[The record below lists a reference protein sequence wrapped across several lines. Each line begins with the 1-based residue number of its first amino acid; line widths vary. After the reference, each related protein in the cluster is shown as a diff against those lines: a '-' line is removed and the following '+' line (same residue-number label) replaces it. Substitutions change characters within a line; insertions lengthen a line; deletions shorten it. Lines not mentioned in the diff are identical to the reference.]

1 VSCGISV
8 FEITGGSDSLK
19 FSESASE
26 NFWFWLFQK
35 HQRTAGSVFQEN
47 IQNQR
52 TAATGHFRNLEELAV
67 FVKESVVRKVVFWI
81 F

>member
-1 VSCGISV
+1 VRYFD

-19 FSESASE
+19 FPESASE
-26 NFWFWLFQK
+26 IFWFWLFQR
-35 HQRTAGSVFQEN
+35 HQRTAGSVFQEK

-52 TAATGHFRNLEELAV
+52 VAGSGHFRILEELAV
-67 FVKESVVRKVVFWI
+67 FMKELVVRKVVFGI